1 MVAAESGPLNSIC
14 RGKRGS
20 DETKLRGKGRL
31 DVRTSARS
39 SSRDLPTQPQS
50 AYAPFS
56 HACVARPR
64 PLNGGRHR
72 GMERSLALRIPRYLD
87 QLLLLYDSN
96 RRVRP
101 VLFFLKSNI
110 LLEDSSTGGLVNSRP
125 ISMDVEEISKVFPSG
140 FTLFVR
146 I

>member
-1 MVAAESGPLNSIC
+1 
-14 RGKRGS
+14 
-20 DETKLRGKGRL
+20 
-31 DVRTSARS
+31 
-39 SSRDLPTQPQS
+39 
-50 AYAPFS
+50 
-56 HACVARPR
+56 
-64 PLNGGRHR
+64 
-72 GMERSLALRIPRYLD
+72 MERSLALRIPRYLD

-101 VLFFLKSNI
+101 VLFFLKSSI